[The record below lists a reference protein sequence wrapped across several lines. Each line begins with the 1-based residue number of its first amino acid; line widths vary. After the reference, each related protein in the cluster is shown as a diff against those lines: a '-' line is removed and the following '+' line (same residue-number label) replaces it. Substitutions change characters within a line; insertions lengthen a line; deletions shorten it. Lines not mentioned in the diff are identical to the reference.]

1 MWCTSRID
9 PCKPIIFNLYIEIM
23 LGVLNKFKYVLF
35 VDVTDILSSCK
46 TTTNLVNTV
55 EQVVVYK

>member
-1 MWCTSRID
+1 
-9 PCKPIIFNLYIEIM
+9 M